1 MSRKITIRISE
12 EAATKL
18 EADAAR
24 QTKTV
29 SGLISEM
36 AEKQV
41 AAAAITDAIASLET
55 RMAEREHRT
64 MEAIQ
69 RIPQASAA
77 ATVEAFAQ
85 KKAEEAARAQGGQA

>member
-1 MSRKITIRISE
+1 MSRKITIRISD
-12 EAATKL
+12 EAADRL

-29 SGLISEM
+29 SGLLAEM

-41 AAAAITDAIASLET
+41 AAAAMTDALAAFET
-55 RMAEREHRT
+55 RMAERERRT

-69 RIPQASAA
+69 NIPQASAA
-77 ATVEAFAQ
+77 ATVDAFAA
-85 KKAEEAARAQGGQA
+85 KKAEEAARVQGGQA

>member
-12 EAATKL
+12 EAATRL

-29 SGLISEM
+29 SGLLAEM

-55 RMAEREHRT
+55 RMAERERRT

-69 RIPQASAA
+69 NIPQASAA
-77 ATVEAFAQ
+77 ATVEAFAA
-85 KKAEEAARAQGGQA
+85 KKREQEQGGQA

>member
-1 MSRKITIRISE
+1 MSKKITIRISD
-12 EAATKL
+12 EAAARL

-29 SGLISEM
+29 SGLLTEM

-41 AAAAITDAIASLET
+41 AAAAMTDAITALET
-55 RMAEREHRT
+55 RMAER
-64 MEAIQ
+64 IQ

-77 ATVEAFAQ
+77 ATVEAFAA
-85 KKAEEAARAQGGQA
+85 KKREQEQGGQA